1 MAVHRQPSSLFA
13 DQAIH
18 PQRLD
23 WPPANK
29 YKGIHWCNAPRSRSM
44 NAIDPLGALL
54 LTVAVAELQLHR
66 LDLIETLR
74 KLGHLQ

>member
-1 MAVHRQPSSLFA
+1 
-13 DQAIH
+13 
-18 PQRLD
+18 
-23 WPPANK
+23 
-29 YKGIHWCNAPRSRSM
+29 M

-74 KLGHLQ
+74 KLGHLQLRRHGGAQSQAADVYGVL

>member
-1 MAVHRQPSSLFA
+1 
-13 DQAIH
+13 
-18 PQRLD
+18 
-23 WPPANK
+23 
-29 YKGIHWCNAPRSRSM
+29 M